1 MYNLLFFGRKGNR
14 LSLDISDICVRELIK
29 IGNRQTNFFLE
40 AQVNKAVVNPLL
52 CETLNTERRV

>member
-29 IGNRQTNFFLE
+29 INRQTNFFLE
-40 AQVNKAVVNPLL
+40 AQVIKALVNPLL